1 MNKLSAAFFRKM
13 AFAWAFIIVIIS
25 LLPAEKLPR
34 MPFTLLHPDKIGHLV
49 FYGILTYLVHK
60 GFKLHYMIT
69 FIGVVLFGL
78 LMEIFQVSFTNR
90 YFELADLI
98 ADAAGAAL
106 TLLVLGYKFRAQKN

>member
-1 MNKLSAAFFRKM
+1 MGIWF
-13 AFAWAFIIVIIS
+13 
-25 LLPAEKLPR
+25 
-34 MPFTLLHPDKIGHLV
+34 

-106 TLLVLGYKFRAQKN
+106 TLLVLGYKFRAQKTNSQV